1 MSFAV
6 LPWDMGTIAM
16 SLLAPDVAPDEEQAA
31 STLTASA
38 ITTAQYTALILR
50 RIKGRGMG
58 ILR

>member
-1 MSFAV
+1 
-6 LPWDMGTIAM
+6 MGTIAM